1 MWPLCQAPTSPSF
14 PVARRGWDS
23 DPSWEGGVGC
33 WGACSQG
40 RLHSDCLPNTLC
52 HTRPPSDHNWGLPLS
67 SSSLFQEENPAGGC
81 QAQKAGR
88 PSPLWRWQGGGE
100 GPHRLM
106 PPGSWEVVDRRFNL
120 SSVSSSV
127 TQGIRLQA
135 FSGTVCGKS
144 VETCYYTQ
152 KKNATRRSQYSRDC
166 RHHSAHAIPGT
177 PGLGRWPGGPGR
189 SSPFSVGC
197 SLWRT

>member
-1 MWPLCQAPTSPSF
+1 M
-14 PVARRGWDS
+14 
-23 DPSWEGGVGC
+23 GVGEPAHRIGC
-33 WGACSQG
+33 TATVSLTRSATPARPVTTTGGSLSPPPPYS
-40 RLHSDCLPNTLC
+40 RRKTLQEAVR
-52 HTRPPSDHNWGLPLS
+52 HKKPIAPRPCGGGSPPLLGLP
-67 SSSLFQEENPAGGC
+67 
-81 QAQKAGR
+81 
-88 PSPLWRWQGGGE
+88 RWQGGGE

-197 SLWRT
+197 SLWRP